1 MFVENFICSA
11 IFIMTKIW
19 DSKKKHSIFFLFLV
33 KTKSYW
39 KNCLEV
45 QEYAHRR
52 VMDMDG
58 VLISCKN
65 KQGWII
71 NHLQHVLVLL
81 LFFVTLFIPI
91 LPLPFCWILLNFPGT
106 RCSASI
112 SAWPRDTATPGP
124 TSPSP
129 TAKPQ
134 PLSVEKKQNI

>member
-45 QEYAHRR
+45 QKYAYRR

-58 VLISCKN
+58 VSISCQN
-65 KQGWII
+65 EQGWITK
-71 NHLQHVLVLL
+71 HLQYVLELRLCFITTVFADSIELWRFVQFCQIL
-81 LFFVTLFIPI
+81 TFFE
-91 LPLPFCWILLNFPGT
+91 
-106 RCSASI
+106 I
-112 SAWPRDTATPGP
+112 SKSRPDKNSKCIIKFFRTKLWALKD
-124 TSPSP
+124 SN
-129 TAKPQ
+129 AKKF
-134 PLSVEKKQNI
+134 E

>member
-19 DSKKKHSIFFLFLV
+19 DSKKKNKFFFFLFLV
-33 KTKSYW
+33 KKKSYW

-45 QEYAHRR
+45 QEHAHRR

-71 NHLQHVLVLL
+71 NHLQYVLELL
-81 LFFVTLFIPI
+81 LCFITTVFPDSLELWRFVQFCQILTFSKSQNFVLIKIALYKNFFPDKIM
-91 LPLPFCWILLNFPGT
+91 
-106 RCSASI
+106 SS
-112 SAWPRDTATPGP
+112 
-124 TSPSP
+124 
-129 TAKPQ
+129 
-134 PLSVEKKQNI
+134 